1 MTPCNDLPHGRAK
14 DQSLEEARAP
24 EVIAAVQSRPRR
36 LAHCVQVAIS
46 PHAPLAAPN
55 VFTIHGQ
62 DTSVEVGC
70 QAAAGV
76 VRHGRD
82 GYGILHLSPTTMYV
96 TPGARVHRGNNQ
108 RATTDRD
115 V

>member
-55 VFTIHGQ
+55 VFTIHGH

-70 QAAAGV
+70 QAAPGV

-82 GYGILHLSPTTMYV
+82 GYGIL
-96 TPGARVHRGNNQ
+96 
-108 RATTDRD
+108 
-115 V
+115 